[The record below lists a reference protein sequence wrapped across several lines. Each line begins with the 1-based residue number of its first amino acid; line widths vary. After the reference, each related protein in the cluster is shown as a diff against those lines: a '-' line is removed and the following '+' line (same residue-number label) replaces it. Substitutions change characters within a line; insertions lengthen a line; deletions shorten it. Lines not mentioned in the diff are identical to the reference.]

1 MAFDLVG
8 GWKITID
15 EPVDAR
21 FVVTS
26 SLYRFGIDNVDF
38 TNANTLNGLTTYA
51 TSSHEYF
58 VLVDKTNRQTN
69 IGWRQLPLTYVTSS
83 VAAVSATTTLYTITT
98 GSQTNGTEINYHS
111 AHSDY
116 QIYDGNGTRA
126 GSILASFNGSSL
138 DYTDFSNA
146 GTGDQANHID
156 IQVALTTTGIEIKAV
171 NADGAKTPTVKISTR
186 LL

>member
-1 MAFDLVG
+1 MAFNLVG
-8 GWKITID
+8 GWKISVA

-26 SLYRFGIDNVDF
+26 SLYRFGTDNVDF
-38 TNANTLNGLTTYA
+38 TNENTLNGLTTYA

-58 VLVDKTNRQTN
+58 VLVDHGNRQTN
-69 IGWRQLPLTYVTSS
+69 VGWRQLPLTYVTSS
-83 VAAVSATTTLYTITT
+83 VAAASSNTSLYTITT

-126 GSILASFNGSSL
+126 GSILASFNGGNL
-138 DYTDFSNA
+138 DFTDFSNA
-146 GTGDQANHID
+146 GTGDQANHIS
-156 IQVALTTTGIEIKAV
+156 ITVTLTSTGIEIGAQ
-171 NADGAKTPTVKISTR
+171 NADAAKTPTVKISTR